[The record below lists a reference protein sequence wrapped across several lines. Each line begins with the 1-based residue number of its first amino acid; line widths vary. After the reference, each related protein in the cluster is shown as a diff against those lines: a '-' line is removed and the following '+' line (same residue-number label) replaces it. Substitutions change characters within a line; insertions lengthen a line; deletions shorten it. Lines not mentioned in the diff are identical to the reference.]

1 MQVTKGTWYIVYHA
15 LFCFSLP
22 PDSLRMRLIRYTWS
36 IKPCNYFQDNPFK
49 LHHKWNLVAQ
59 VTLVTTK
66 YPQESREDPDMT
78 FVMNYHIHEFAHE
91 AESKQTGL
99 ANRYSLILRPLFVT
113 LQFVFTTT
121 HTQNG
126 KVMESSFT
134 N

>member
-1 MQVTKGTWYIVYHA
+1 MEFGGPEMPRNATVRIH
-15 LFCFSLP
+15 S
-22 PDSLRMRLIRYTWS
+22 
-36 IKPCNYFQDNPFK
+36 
-49 LHHKWNLVAQ
+49 
-59 VTLVTTK
+59 TTK

-78 FVMNYHIHEFAHE
+78 SVMNYHIHEFAYE

-99 ANRYSLILRPLFVT
+99 ANRYSLIPRPLFVT

-134 N
+134 M

>member
-1 MQVTKGTWYIVYHA
+1 MQATKGTWYIVYHA

-91 AESKQTGL
+91 AERVNKLVWPTGIASFSGL
-99 ANRYSLILRPLFVT
+99 CLLLFSLCSQQHILRT
-113 LQFVFTTT
+113 E
-121 HTQNG
+121 
-126 KVMESSFT
+126 K
-134 N
+134 